1 MKMLALD
8 LVSVIVR
15 PLWGMTSLSEL
26 VSGVLLTPRMTFHTS
41 RPSTFDIELCKRSF
55 QLLAL
60 ASLIATFA
68 SWQASIHSCWFWF
81 IVRWRRLQL
90 RIFART
96 CGLIQGFGFL
106 LGLVLPTWSEAENLR
121 MLLNRGIWVE
131 MLGFSVSCYI
141 RDSALLVKE
150 DQSTPLR
157 RHLAFLGITDWYLIL
172 WLMTMIDGLNCQ

>member
-1 MKMLALD
+1 MLALD

-15 PLWGMTSLSEL
+15 PSWDMASLGEL
-26 VSGVLLTPRMTFHTS
+26 VSGVPLTPRMTFHTS

-60 ASLIATFA
+60 ASLMATFA
-68 SWQASIHSCWFWF
+68 SRQASIHSCRVWW
-81 IVRWRRLQL
+81 IVRWRQL
-90 RIFART
+90 RLLIFART

-106 LGLVLPTWSEAENLR
+106 LGLVLPTWSEAEYLR
-121 MLLNRGIWVE
+121 MLLNRGTWVE

-141 RDSALLVKE
+141 CDSALLVKE

-157 RHLAFLGITDWYLIL
+157 RHLAFLGITGWYLIL
-172 WLMTMIDGLNCQ
+172 